1 VKSQS
6 TTTSHG
12 LKSSELSEEE
22 YLVIAPWFL
31 APQDGIPE
39 STSSL
44 PFLQW
49 DDKKPISHTFRYGA
63 ESLPIDGTT
72 VSSFATLDVLLETLC
87 SKQSYPPLQ
96 SIVIAGHSAGG
107 QFVHRY
113 GISSNSWCLDANDSH
128 PQVKLIAANPRS
140 YAYMDD
146 RRLFPADIQE
156 KGDTIFL
163 TGQDFTELEFRE
175 LTSQEMQDCPEY
187 NRYEWGLQENDEL
200 PTPYVMSNLEPFQQ
214 ANDQEAFCRYASR
227 NVVYLSGERDMENV
241 GNQICNED
249 GYQGPTRR
257 ERSERFYASL
267 QVMGEEAGY
276 CGMEE
281 ESVHERVVVKNVGHD
296 HGLIYIM
303 EEGQRVLFE

>member
-1 VKSQS
+1 
-6 TTTSHG
+6 
-12 LKSSELSEEE
+12 
-22 YLVIAPWFL
+22 
-31 APQDGIPE
+31 
-39 STSSL
+39 
-44 PFLQW
+44 
-49 DDKKPISHTFRYGA
+49 
-63 ESLPIDGTT
+63 
-72 VSSFATLDVLLETLC
+72 LDT
-87 SKQSYPPLQ
+87 
-96 SIVIAGHSAGG
+96 
-107 QFVHRY
+107 
-113 GISSNSWCLDANDSH
+113 NDSH

-140 YAYMDD
+140 YAYIDD

-156 KGDTIFL
+156 KVDTIFL